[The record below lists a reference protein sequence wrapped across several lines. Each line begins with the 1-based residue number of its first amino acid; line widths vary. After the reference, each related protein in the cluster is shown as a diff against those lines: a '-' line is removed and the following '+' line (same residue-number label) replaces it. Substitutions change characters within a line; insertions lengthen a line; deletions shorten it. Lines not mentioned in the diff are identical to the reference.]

1 MYQRQISTGGFFGL
15 RRDVGRVAR
24 SIPRRHPRTHEA
36 REFLAGLVINEA
48 EQLVHAGRG
57 ASFGFAFQAGDQIGQ
72 VLRLQ
77 ALLETVGPERAPTTC
92 VIPFV
97 QTAA

>member
-24 SIPRRHPRTHEA
+24 SIPRRHPRAHEA

-57 ASFGFAFQAGDQIGQ
+57 ASFGFAFQA
-72 VLRLQ
+72 
-77 ALLETVGPERAPTTC
+77 LLETVGPERAPTTC